1 MKTEFKKLAKI
12 IENLRKV
19 DGSITEDNILR
30 KVEFDC
36 DFTDIDKLKKI
47 YDKVQMKN
55 DEMFYEKLEKLG
67 KWVDQNGRKP
77 KNNSKN

>member
-1 MKTEFKKLAKI
+1 MLGKEDIELFNEGAISELMKTEFKKLAKI

-19 DGSITEDNILR
+19 DGSITEDNILG

-47 YDKVQMKN
+47 YDKV
-55 DEMFYEKLEKLG
+55 
-67 KWVDQNGRKP
+67 
-77 KNNSKN
+77 